1 MRLSESDNVLIMS
14 AIYSN
19 GSYAESLTHSEFS
32 SPYPS
37 LSRTVCHVTGVTVSS
52 VVEFYFSLT
61 TMRQLDPGLCGP

>member
-14 AIYSN
+14 AIFSN
-19 GSYAESLTHSEFS
+19 GSYTESLTHSEFS

-37 LSRTVCHVTGVTVSS
+37 LSRAVCHVTVSS
-52 VVEFYFSLT
+52 VVEFHFSLT